1 MASQGPT
8 WRSLAYLL
16 HAIHTPSLLLQ
27 AQRAPSKSPLSLSSH
42 MNSVYHV
49 CVADSLSFVLPVV
62 FLFHLSSL
70 S

>member
-49 CVADSLSFVLPVV
+49 CVAEIRTLTLLQVGLGP
-62 FLFHLSSL
+62 SSE
-70 S
+70 